1 MLKGSGKTK
10 NAKGS
15 FLPED
20 YLAKKA
26 ERRTNIFAV
35 TMFTIVMFGVIGAFF
50 VTNRQW
56 HDVHLHQRTV
66 NVQFAQAAENIK
78 QLEEL
83 EKQKAQLLER
93 ADLTTALVE
102 PINRSVLLSEIIN
115 RAPTRTTILEIN
127 LDSKRMDRAIVRR
140 TVEQKPGESLTSRN
154 ARSRNQKEEKA
165 EPVILAPRYESSL
178 TIIGLVPR
186 NTDVARY
193 LAALQRCELLLNVE
207 LIQTEKKTIRDRE
220 VFQFRIEAGIN
231 PNSDA
236 SRIEPLLRKRMSR
249 EQIMANDNPD
259 GDFFDWFEGG
269 FNFNFETVTVPTE
282 EDPL

>member
-1 MLKGSGKTK
+1 MLKRQPKSGGS
-10 NAKGS
+10 KGS

-20 YLAKKA
+20 YLARKA

-35 TMFTIVMFGVIGAFF
+35 TMFTVVMFGVIGAFF

-56 HDVHLHQRTV
+56 NDVHLHQRTV

-83 EKQKAQLLER
+83 EQQKAELLEK

-102 PINRSVLLSEIIN
+102 PINRSVLLAEIIN
-115 RAPTRTTILEIN
+115 RAPARTTILEIE
-127 LDSKRMDRAIVRR
+127 LESKRLDRAIPRR
-140 TVEQKPGESLTSRN
+140 SAKDDAGDSLTKKS
-154 ARSRNQKEEKA
+154 AKSRNQKEEQEA
-165 EPVILAPRYESSL
+165 PVILAPRYESTL
-178 TIIGLVPR
+178 AIVGVVPR

-193 LAALQRCELLLNVE
+193 LAALQRCELLRDVE
-207 LIQTEKKTIRDRE
+207 LIQTEKTTIRERE
-220 VFQFRIEAGIN
+220 VFKFRIEAGLN

-236 SRIEPLLRKRMSR
+236 SRIEPLLRKRMSQD
-249 EQIMANDNPD
+249 QIMAIENPD
-259 GDFFDWFEGG
+259 GDFFNSFEGG
-269 FNFNFETVTVPTE
+269 FNFETVTVPTE

>member
-1 MLKGSGKTK
+1 MLKRQGKTGGS
-10 NAKGS
+10 KGS

-20 YLAKKA
+20 YLARKA
-26 ERRTNIFAV
+26 ERRTNIFAI
-35 TMFTIVMFGVIGAFF
+35 TMFTVVMFGVIGAFF

-56 HDVHLHQRTV
+56 HDVHLHQKTV

-83 EKQKAQLLER
+83 EQQKAELLEK

-115 RAPTRTTILEIN
+115 RAPARTTILEIE
-127 LDSKRMDRAIVRR
+127 LESKRLDRAIPRR
-140 TVEQKPGESLTSRN
+140 SAKENTGDSLTKKSAKSKN
-154 ARSRNQKEEKA
+154 KKKDDEV
-165 EPVILAPRYESSL
+165 PVILAPRYESTL
-178 TIIGLVPR
+178 TIVGVVPR

-193 LAALQRCELLLNVE
+193 LAALQRCELLRQVE
-207 LIQTEKKTIRDRE
+207 LIETQTTTMRERD
-220 VFQFRIEAGIN
+220 VFKFRIQAGVN

-236 SRIEPLLRKRMSR
+236 SRIEPVLRKRMSQ
-249 EQIMANDNPD
+249 EQIMAIENPD
-259 GDFFDWFEGG
+259 GDFFNSFDGG
-269 FNFNFETVTVPTE
+269 FTFETVTVPTE

>member
-1 MLKGSGKTK
+1 MLKGPGKSK

-20 YLAKKA
+20 YLARKA

-35 TMFTIVMFGVIGAFF
+35 SMFTVVMFGVIGAFF

-83 EKQKAQLLER
+83 EQQKAELLEK

-102 PINRSVLLSEIIN
+102 PINRSVLLAEIIN
-115 RAPTRTTILEIN
+115 RAPARTTILEIA
-127 LDSKRMDRAIVRR
+127 LDSKRLDRAITRR
-140 TVEQKPGESLTSRN
+140 TGKADTGESLTKKS
-154 ARSRNQKEEKA
+154 AKSKNQKDEDEQ
-165 EPVILAPRYESSL
+165 PVILAPRYESTL
-178 TIIGLVPR
+178 AIVGVVPR

-193 LAALQRCELLLNVE
+193 LAALQRCELLMNVE
-207 LIQTEKKTIRDRE
+207 LIQTENATIRERE
-220 VFQFRIEAGIN
+220 VFKFRIEAGIN
-231 PNSDA
+231 PDSDA

-249 EQIMANDNPD
+249 DQIMAVEDPD
-259 GDFFDWFEGG
+259 GDFFSSFEGG
-269 FNFNFETVTVPTE
+269 FNFETVTVPTE

>member
-1 MLKGSGKTK
+1 MLKMPGKTGGS
-10 NAKGS
+10 KGS

-20 YLAKKA
+20 YLARKA
-26 ERRTNIFAV
+26 ERRTNIFAI
-35 TMFTIVMFGVIGAFF
+35 TMFTVVMFGVIGAFF

-83 EKQKAQLLER
+83 EQQKADLLEK

-115 RAPTRTTILEIN
+115 RAPARTTILEIQ
-127 LDSKRMDRAIVRR
+127 LESKRLDRAIQRR
-140 TVEQKPGESLTSRN
+140 SVKEDAGESLTRTS
-154 ARSRNQKEEKA
+154 ARSRNRKEPEA
-165 EPVILAPRYESSL
+165 QPVILAPRYESTL
-178 TIIGLVPR
+178 TIVGVVPR

-193 LAALQRCELLLNVE
+193 LAALHRCELLRNVE
-207 LIQTEKKTIRDRE
+207 LIETQTTMMRERE
-220 VFQFRIEAGIN
+220 VFRFRIKAEIN
-231 PNSDA
+231 PDSDA
-236 SRIEPLLRKRMSR
+236 SRIEPILRKRMSQD
-249 EQIMANDNPD
+249 QIMAIENPD
-259 GDFFDWFEGG
+259 GDFFRSFEGG
-269 FNFNFETVTVPTE
+269 FNFETVTVPTE

>member
-1 MLKGSGKTK
+1 MLKGTGKSK
-10 NAKGS
+10 AAKGS

-20 YLAKKA
+20 YLARKA
-26 ERRTNIFAV
+26 ERRTNVFAV
-35 TMFTIVMFGVIGAFF
+35 TMFTVVMFGVIGAFF

-83 EKQKAQLLER
+83 EKQKAELLER

-115 RAPTRTTILEIN
+115 RAPARTTILEIA
-127 LDSKRMDRAIVRR
+127 LDSKRMDRAIPRR
-140 TVEQKPGESLTSRN
+140 SVNQEAGESLTQKN
-154 ARSRNQKEEKA
+154 AKSRNQKDAKP

-178 TIIGLVPR
+178 TIIGIVPR

-193 LAALQRCELLLNVE
+193 LAALQRCELLRQVE
-207 LIQTEKKTIRDRE
+207 LIQTEKTTIRDRE
-220 VFQFRIEAGIN
+220 VFRFRIEAGIN

-249 EQIMANDNPD
+249 DQIMAIENPD
-259 GDFFDWFEGG
+259 GDFFNWFEGG
-269 FNFNFETVTVPTE
+269 FNFETVTVPIE

>member
-1 MLKGSGKTK
+1 MLKGTRKSKA
-10 NAKGS
+10 AKGS

-20 YLAKKA
+20 YLARKA
-26 ERRTNIFAV
+26 ERRTNVFAV
-35 TMFTIVMFGVIGAFF
+35 TMFTVVMFGVIGAFF

-83 EKQKAQLLER
+83 EKQKAELLER

-115 RAPTRTTILEIN
+115 RAPARTTILEIA
-127 LDSKRMDRAIVRR
+127 LDSKRMDRAIQRR
-140 TVEQKPGESLTSRN
+140 SVNQEAGESLTQKN
-154 ARSRNQKEEKA
+154 AKSRNQKDAKP

-178 TIIGLVPR
+178 TIIGIVPR

-193 LAALQRCELLLNVE
+193 LAALQRCELLRQVE
-207 LIQTEKKTIRDRE
+207 LIQTEKTTIRDRE
-220 VFQFRIEAGIN
+220 VFRFRIEAGIN

-249 EQIMANDNPD
+249 DQIMAIENPD
-259 GDFFDWFEGG
+259 GDFFNWFEGG
-269 FNFNFETVTVPTE
+269 FNFETVTVPIE

>member
-1 MLKGSGKTK
+1 MLKGTGKSK
-10 NAKGS
+10 AAKGS

-20 YLAKKA
+20 YLARKA
-26 ERRTNIFAV
+26 ERRTNVFAV
-35 TMFTIVMFGVIGAFF
+35 TMFTVVMFGVIGAFF

-83 EKQKAQLLER
+83 EKQKAELLER

-115 RAPTRTTILEIN
+115 RAPARTTILEIA
-127 LDSKRMDRAIVRR
+127 LDSKRMDRAIPRR
-140 TVEQKPGESLTSRN
+140 SVNQEAGESLTQKN
-154 ARSRNQKEEKA
+154 AKSRNQKDAKP

-178 TIIGLVPR
+178 TIIGIVPR

-193 LAALQRCELLLNVE
+193 LAALQRCELLRQVE
-207 LIQTEKKTIRDRE
+207 LIQTEKTTIRDRE
-220 VFQFRIEAGIN
+220 VFRFRIEAGIN

-249 EQIMANDNPD
+249 DQIMAIENPD
-259 GDFFDWFEGG
+259 GDFFNWFEGG
-269 FNFNFETVTVPTE
+269 FNFETVIVPIE

>member
-1 MLKGSGKTK
+1 MLKGTGKSK
-10 NAKGS
+10 AAKGS

-20 YLAKKA
+20 YLARKA
-26 ERRTNIFAV
+26 ERRTNVFAV
-35 TMFTIVMFGVIGAFF
+35 TMFTVVMFGVIGAFF

-83 EKQKAQLLER
+83 EKQKAELLER

-115 RAPTRTTILEIN
+115 RAPARTTILEIA
-127 LDSKRMDRAIVRR
+127 LDSKRMDRAIPRR
-140 TVEQKPGESLTSRN
+140 SVNQEAGESLTQKN
-154 ARSRNQKEEKA
+154 ARSRNQKDVKP

-178 TIIGLVPR
+178 TIIGIVPR

-193 LAALQRCELLLNVE
+193 LAALQRCELLRQVE
-207 LIQTEKKTIRDRE
+207 LIQTEKTTIRDRE
-220 VFQFRIEAGIN
+220 VFRFRIEAGIN

-249 EQIMANDNPD
+249 DQIMAIENPD
-259 GDFFDWFEGG
+259 GDFFNWFEGG
-269 FNFNFETVTVPTE
+269 FNFETVTVPIE